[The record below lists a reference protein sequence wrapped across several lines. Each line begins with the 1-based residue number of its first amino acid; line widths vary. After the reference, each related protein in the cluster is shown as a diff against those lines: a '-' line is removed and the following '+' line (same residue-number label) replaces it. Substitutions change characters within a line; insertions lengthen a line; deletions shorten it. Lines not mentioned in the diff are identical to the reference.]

1 MNLCTSLAKV
11 HLRVSAQIGKRKKE
25 NSKNFT
31 WQKYLA
37 QGIESLHTTL
47 TKGGCGRSHFGK
59 SWKIYLTL
67 KNKYFNLPARL
78 ILSLPKFIVR
88 KFYRETNY
96 FNYEIKTCN
105 KMMNWRISHDNKSQA
120 TKLTIISYQ
129 ASGKASIPYW
139 VCSSYFLCYKGTIN
153 MKIRSTLC
161 CWKNHITQ

>member
-1 MNLCTSLAKV
+1 MNQCTSLAKV

-59 SWKIYLTL
+59 SWKIYLAL

-78 ILSLPKFIVR
+78 ILSLPKFFVR
-88 KFYRETNY
+88 KFCRETNY

-105 KMMNWRISHDNKSQA
+105 KMMNWRISHDNKSQ
-120 TKLTIISYQ
+120 
-129 ASGKASIPYW
+129 G
-139 VCSSYFLCYKGTIN
+139 YKVNDNILPGLWEGFHSLLGLFELFSLLQRN
-153 MKIRSTLC
+153 NKYED
-161 CWKNHITQ
+161 